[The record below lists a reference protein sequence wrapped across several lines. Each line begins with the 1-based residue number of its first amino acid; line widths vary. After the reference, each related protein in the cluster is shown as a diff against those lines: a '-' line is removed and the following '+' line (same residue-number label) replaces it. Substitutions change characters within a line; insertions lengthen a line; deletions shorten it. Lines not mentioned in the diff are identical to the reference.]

1 MGFDSY
7 TWHSNKPDTWSR
19 KDATPEEITFDK
31 LSAPA
36 VKALIERAA
45 ASDAERAAVDTFQ
58 QDEQVF
64 RKLYPSYINNARN
77 AQLMK
82 HHWEEALGIT
92 VPTLSQIEES
102 FFALRASGVIQLNAA
117 AVAKENQADIA
128 ARADKIRADRAA
140 SEFNEADAYTMPLE
154 ELRQRAGG
162 GGGLL

>member
-1 MGFDSY
+1 MGYDNY
-7 TWHSNKPDTWSR
+7 TWHSNKQDDWSG
-19 KDATPEEITFDK
+19 KDATPEEIAFNK
-31 LSAPA
+31 LPASA
-36 VKALIERAA
+36 VRRVVERAA
-45 ASDAERAAVDTFQ
+45 ATDAERAAVDTFQ

-92 VPTLSQIEES
+92 VPTLSQIEENL
-102 FFALRASGVIQLNAA
+102 FAFTLRGVIQLIAA

-140 SEFNEADAYTMPLE
+140 SEFNE
-154 ELRQRAGG
+154 
-162 GGGLL
+162 